1 MDDNV
6 VYVVIVN
13 EVFTDNPRIQAI
25 YKSRAS
31 AEDDKKAL
39 ESNLSG
45 DMIVYV
51 EEHELHD

>member
-1 MDDNV
+1 VDDNV
-6 VYVVIVN
+6 VYVVVVN
-13 EVFTDNPRIQAI
+13 EVFTDSPRIQAI